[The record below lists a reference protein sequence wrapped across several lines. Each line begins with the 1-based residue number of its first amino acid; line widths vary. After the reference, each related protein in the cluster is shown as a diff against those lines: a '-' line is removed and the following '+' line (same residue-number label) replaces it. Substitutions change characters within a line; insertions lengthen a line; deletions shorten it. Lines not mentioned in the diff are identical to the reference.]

1 MKKIWVY
8 LLGVLTGIIVTTI
21 AFVIIGAALYA
32 KNDPG
37 IRMTNGMSFFET
49 PGDIIEPSSVK
60 VFQALG
66 DGAALAHC
74 KGKEKYDWYGDPVV
88 LLYNEDG
95 NPYYDEQIINA
106 TQGKCFRQ
114 IGIYRYQ
121 AKSGMDKTVPIVM
134 LLDK

>member
-8 LLGVLTGIIVTTI
+8 LLGVLTGIIVTI
-21 AFVIIGAALYA
+21 IVLAIIGVVMNA

-37 IRMTNGMSFFET
+37 TRMTNGMSFFET
-49 PGDIIEPSSVK
+49 PGDIVEPSSVK

-74 KGKEKYDWYGDPVV
+74 KGKEKYGWYGDPIV
-88 LLYNEDG
+88 LLYNEEEC
-95 NPYYDEQIINA
+95 PYYDEQIINA
-106 TQGKCFRQ
+106 PNGKCFRQ
-114 IGIYRYQ
+114 IGIYRY
-121 AKSGMDKTVPIVM
+121 SSRMGDKTVPIVM